1 MSAWRLNEA
10 TESCKTVFDRAWGGE
25 PQIIM
30 RDEKPMVVV
39 LSFAAYEA
47 AKPKREPD
55 RVQLVVKKT
64 PVRALKSLVA
74 KPKRALSVEE
84 MNAAIFEGGH

>member
-1 MSAWRLNEA
+1 MSSTISAKGQITIPMAIRMLLNWKA
-10 TESCKTVFDRAWGGE
+10 G
-25 PQIIM
+25 
-30 RDEKPMVVV
+30 DELDFVV
-39 LSFAAYEA
+39 Y
-47 AKPKREPD
+47 EPD

-84 MNAAIFEGGH
+84 MNAAIFEGAH

>member
-1 MSAWRLNEA
+1 MSATISAKGQITIPMAIRTLLNW
-10 TESCKTVFDRAWGGE
+10 KTG
-25 PQIIM
+25 
-30 RDEKPMVVV
+30 DELDFVVC
-39 LSFAAYEA
+39 
-47 AKPKREPD
+47 EPD

>member
-1 MSAWRLNEA
+1 MSSTISAKGQITIPMAIRTLLNW
-10 TESCKTVFDRAWGGE
+10 KTG
-25 PQIIM
+25 
-30 RDEKPMVVV
+30 DELDFVV
-39 LSFAAYEA
+39 Y
-47 AKPKREPD
+47 EPD

-84 MNAAIFEGGH
+84 MNAAIFEGAR

>member
-1 MSAWRLNEA
+1 MSSTISAKGQITIPMAIRMLLNW
-10 TESCKTVFDRAWGGE
+10 KPG
-25 PQIIM
+25 
-30 RDEKPMVVV
+30 DELDFVV
-39 LSFAAYEA
+39 Y
-47 AKPKREPD
+47 EPD
-55 RVQLVVKKT
+55 RVQLAVKKT

>member
-1 MSAWRLNEA
+1 MSSTISAKGQITIPMAIRMLLNW
-10 TESCKTVFDRAWGGE
+10 KTGDALDF
-25 PQIIM
+25 
-30 RDEKPMVVV
+30 VVC
-39 LSFAAYEA
+39 
-47 AKPKREPD
+47 EPD

-84 MNAAIFEGGH
+84 MNAAILEGVH

>member
-1 MSAWRLNEA
+1 MSSTISAKGQITIPMAIRMLLNW
-10 TESCKTVFDRAWGGE
+10 KTG
-25 PQIIM
+25 
-30 RDEKPMVVV
+30 DELDFVVC
-39 LSFAAYEA
+39 
-47 AKPKREPD
+47 EPD

-84 MNAAIFEGGH
+84 MNAAILEGAH

>member
-1 MSAWRLNEA
+1 MSSTISAKGRITIPMAIRMLLNW
-10 TESCKTVFDRAWGGE
+10 KTG
-25 PQIIM
+25 
-30 RDEKPMVVV
+30 DELDFVVC
-39 LSFAAYEA
+39 
-47 AKPKREPD
+47 EPD

>member
-1 MSAWRLNEA
+1 MSATISAKGQITIPMAIRMLLNW
-10 TESCKTVFDRAWGGE
+10 KTG
-25 PQIIM
+25 
-30 RDEKPMVVV
+30 DELDFVVC
-39 LSFAAYEA
+39 
-47 AKPKREPD
+47 EPD